1 MAVKGKR
8 VKKRKSGINYIA
20 GAFMLVFAVIVCV
33 NVGIQLNRYSALKE
47 TEAQITM
54 EIEDEQLRSVE
65 LKAQQEYYMSDDYIE
80 SVARNQL
87 GLIKPD
93 ERVFINKSDE

>member
-8 VKKRKSGINYIA
+8 VKKRKSGINYIV

>member
-1 MAVKGKR
+1 
-8 VKKRKSGINYIA
+8 
-20 GAFMLVFAVIVCV
+20 MLVFAVIVCV

>member
-8 VKKRKSGINYIA
+8 INKRKSGINYIA